1 MSDDYDDDE
10 GLGQIGSIYNLS
22 NDKKRPSSR
31 GPRVNMGFHPPEKAW
46 LKPERVRKPRA
57 TKRTKRK

>member
-1 MSDDYDDDE
+1 MSDDYDDDDA
-10 GLGQIGSIYNLS
+10 GLGQLGSIYNLS
-22 NDKKRPSSR
+22 NDKKRPPR
-31 GPRVNMGFHPPEKAW
+31 GLRVNMGFHPPEKAW